1 MSEDGTTRARHS
13 TVEGGTGGNETAPNP
28 DTAGPE
34 TAGSET
40 AGSENAAGQD
50 TAGEH
55 DGLRSDTPEARWEEE
70 MSAVET
76 GDAGPTPAPDGDAP
90 YPEAAPAS
98 PAARAATWTRR
109 IPQVLALAVVWVLLW
124 GSLTPTAIIG
134 GLLIGLVV
142 TMLFPLPLLP
152 DRLPF
157 RPLKSL
163 RLLVY
168 LAIDLTVSGVRVS
181 MVTLVRGPRARAGI
195 LGLPLYTDSDRA
207 VTTIVA
213 GCALTPGSYVLQID
227 RRRRRWYVYVLGL
240 HREGSVERVRG
251 QLMNLQMRVIDALG
265 SDEEV
270 RRCRQAVAAGR
281 DGEGGPQ

>member
-34 TAGSET
+34 RGGPENTAGYP
-40 AGSENAAGQD
+40 AGQD
-50 TAGEH
+50 
-55 DGLRSDTPEARWEEE
+55 DGLRADTPEARREEE
-70 MSAVET
+70 MSVVET
-76 GDAGPTPAPDGDAP
+76 GDAGPTPAPDGDVP
-90 YPEAAPAS
+90 CPEADPAT
-98 PAARAATWTRR
+98 PAARAATWPRR

-124 GSLTPTAIIG
+124 GSLTPTAIVG

-142 TMLFPLPLLP
+142 TILFPLPLLP

-168 LAIDLTVSGVRVS
+168 LAIDLTVSGIRVS
-181 MVTLVRGPRARAGI
+181 MVTLLRGPRARAGI

-240 HREGSVERVRG
+240 HREGAVERVRG
-251 QLMNLQMRVIDALG
+251 QLMDLQMRVIDALG

-270 RRCRQAVAAGR
+270 RRCREAVAAGR
-281 DGEGGPQ
+281 AGEGEPQ